1 MKMEPE
7 TPEFESS
14 ADRLADSLLSEHAR
28 LGSGNDDELIG
39 NILAKTVSKAAIIPA
54 RPEFGARNWMIMGT
68 SVAAVVAILLLAL
81 SNFSFQDHRRSSD
94 TFQFVVKMTGPL
106 PSDGIEKSSPEA
118 ERGHVIAVPPNYG
131 LEVSPD
137 YRVSTEVAAVKI
149 KDGNFLL
156 VSQFDPSM
164 SELPSDQTQVTSVTI
179 SADESVHKGNEM
191 NYSGGVVVTHN
202 QFTLTA
208 DQLSVMLD
216 KKTGSLIARGRSEL
230 TLASGEIKE
239 INPDEEELVLNGAAY
254 LIRSL

>member
-1 MKMEPE
+1 MKTEPT

-14 ADRLADSLLSEHAR
+14 AERLADSLLSEHAR
-28 LGSGNDDELIG
+28 LGSGNDEELIG
-39 NILAKTVSKAAIIPA
+39 NILAATVSKTAIIPA
-54 RPEFGARNWMIMGT
+54 RPEFGMRNWMVMGV
-68 SVAAVVAILLLAL
+68 SVAALVAVLLLVL
-81 SNFSFQDHRRSSD
+81 SNFNFQDHSRSSD

-106 PSDGIEKSSPEA
+106 PSDGIAETAPEA
-118 ERGHVIAVPPNYG
+118 EPGHHITASPNYG
-131 LEVSPD
+131 LEISPD

-164 SELPSDQTQVTSVTI
+164 SDLPSDQTQVTSVTI
-179 SADESVHKGNEM
+179 SADKSIHKGSEM
-191 NYSGGVVVTHN
+191 KYSGKVVVTHN

-208 DQLSVMLD
+208 DQLNVMLD
-216 KKTGSLIARGRSEL
+216 KKTGSLIARGHSEL

-239 INPDEEELVLNGAAY
+239 IDPDEEELVLNGAAY